1 MFQSHDLLVRDTE
14 DLGQLDLSQVLL
26 MRDSRFPWLILVPRL
41 EGLRDLTDLTDEDLA
56 RLMTE
61 TRRCASAFDRLFSP
75 DKLNV
80 AALGN
85 MVPQLH
91 LHVIARYKT
100 DAAWPGPV
108 WCKGEAV
115 PYEPADLD
123 TRIADLRGTLG
134 ID

>member
-1 MFQSHDLLVRDTE
+1 MFQIHEILVRDTE

-26 MRDSRFPWLILVPRL
+26 MRDSRFPWLILVPRMS
-41 EGLRDLTDLTDEDLA
+41 GLRDLTDLGDADLA

-61 TRRCASAFDRLFSP
+61 TRRCASAFDKLFSP

-91 LHVIARYKT
+91 LHVIARYKS

-115 PYEPADLD
+115 PYEPAELGS
-123 TRIADLRGTLG
+123 RIAGLQAALG
-134 ID
+134 IV